1 MKPEETSENMI
12 HFKVRTFIG
21 LVGGLVLGTNI
32 VNTVLHDISE
42 NYKMIDY
49 NAEAENRRRAHL
61 EEKLE
66 YKMIISELKE
76 DLKHC
81 KDE

>member
-49 NAEAENRRRAHL
+49 NAKAEERRRTHL
-61 EEKLE
+61 EEKFA
-66 YKMIISELKE
+66 YKMEIAELKE
-76 DLKHC
+76 ELKHC
-81 KDE
+81 KNE